1 MNLMGRQRSVT
12 PSTTTH
18 TSQQQE
24 NNTMAE
30 QGSKTFSLSD
40 GEVRLWIDEDGAI
53 CLKAVTSFN
62 DPVELSSAE
71 AMKLAQIL
79 KTLSEQ
85 ISD

>member
-1 MNLMGRQRSVT
+1 
-12 PSTTTH
+12 
-18 TSQQQE
+18 
-24 NNTMAE
+24 MAE
-30 QGSKTFSLSD
+30 QGSKIFSLSD

-85 ISD
+85 ISG